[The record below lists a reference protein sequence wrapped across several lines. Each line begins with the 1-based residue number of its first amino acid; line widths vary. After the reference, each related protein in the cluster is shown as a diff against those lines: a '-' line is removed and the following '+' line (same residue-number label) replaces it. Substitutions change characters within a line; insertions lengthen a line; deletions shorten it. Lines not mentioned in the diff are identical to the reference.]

1 MSFISEFFTSL
12 AKCDTTIPI
21 FSFKLWIPLDIA
33 VPWHSTHET
42 PAWAESFHFS
52 WVGLISWH
60 CAHVYSGSAAFH
72 EEYPANARAQRAAI
86 AIMYAKKIFFI
97 LSL

>member
-1 MSFISEFFTSL
+1 M
-12 AKCDTTIPI
+12 KCDTTIPI

-42 PAWAESFHFS
+42 SAWAESFHLS

-60 CAHVYSGSAAFH
+60 CVHVYSGSAAFQV
-72 EEYPANARAQRAAI
+72 EYPANAMRAQRAAI